1 MAFKPVINYRPT
13 TIGRAFLLNAIF
25 IGLTTAFT
33 IEARRIFN
41 TNPYT
46 KELPDRPHKLAATV
60 LASIC
65 IGFTAYL
72 LCRILFGLGGG
83 MLAPIKPYTHFL

>member
-25 IGLTTAFT
+25 IGITSAFT

-46 KELPDRPHKLAATV
+46 KDLPDRPHKLAATV

-72 LCRILFGLGGG
+72 LCRFLFGLGGG
-83 MLAPIKPYTHFL
+83 MLAPMKPYTNFF